1 MIDGASRRSVASLD
15 RPVGAASRGFLKE
28 PADITPL
35 LERAQS
41 GDRKALDEVA
51 RRVHADLSRLAHKM
65 TARQARMNRGPL
77 TLDTS
82 ALVNETFIKLLQ
94 QREGW
99 KNREHFFA
107 IATRAM
113 VRVLLDYHRARGR
126 GKRGGRAIRVS
137 LSALGGK
144 EAIQPTL
151 AVPDLDAA
159 FTSLEEADPR
169 AARVARLRILWGL
182 DNDEIVDVL
191 AISRSTVDRD
201 WRFAAAWIKARL

>member
-1 MIDGASRRSVASLD
+1 
-15 RPVGAASRGFLKE
+15 LKE
-28 PADITPL
+28 PAEITPL
-35 LERAQS
+35 LERAHL
-41 GDRKALDEVA
+41 GDHDALNEVA
-51 RRVHADLSRLAHKM
+51 RRVHTDLLRVAHNL
-65 TARQARMNRGPL
+65 TARDARAGRGPL

-94 QREGW
+94 QREKW

-137 LSALGGK
+137 LSALGPK

-151 AVPDLDAA
+151 AIPDLEAVFATLEAA
-159 FTSLEEADPR
+159 DSR
-169 AARVARLRILWGL
+169 AARVAKLRILWGL
-182 DNDEIVDVL
+182 EHDEIADVL